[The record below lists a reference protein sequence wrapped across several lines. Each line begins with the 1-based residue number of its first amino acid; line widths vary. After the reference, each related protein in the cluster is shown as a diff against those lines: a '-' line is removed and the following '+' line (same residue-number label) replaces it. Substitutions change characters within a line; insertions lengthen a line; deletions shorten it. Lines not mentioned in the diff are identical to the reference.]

1 MTENKSEKRHHKRMY
16 FSINDGLIGTFTF
29 PGLEK
34 EILSG
39 TIMDL
44 GAGGMC
50 LSYTK
55 NQNVALLVGGRM
67 VLIKFKGTKH
77 LRTIS
82 NVQVIVRWVIELES
96 SRNVTFGCQFVNL
109 APEYRDTIQEFIDS
123 WEIK

>member
-1 MTENKSEKRHHKRMY
+1 MAENKIEQRHHKRMY
-16 FSINDGLIGTFTF
+16 FSIKDGLIGTFTF

-67 VLIKFKGTKH
+67 VLLKVKGTTG
-77 LRTIS
+77 LRSLS

-96 SRNVTFGCQFVNL
+96 SKNVTFGCQFVTL
-109 APEYRDTIQEFIDS
+109 ASEDRDTIQEFIDS
-123 WEIK
+123 WEVS